1 MSKRIRK
8 VPPKDAF
15 SDALLTN
22 EQTYIDYLE
31 RMKKIALSMF
41 EWVNLP
47 DSMSARFIE
56 MCLYYMGQAT
66 LLYDDTYG
74 YINTMASD
82 GGYINI
88 YGLPT
93 ELNCYSYRFNQRRSL
108 YTVDTGEEKGKE
120 CILVMNNYERIPTC
134 ATINLF
140 AYRLAEAQRTAD
152 VNIKAQRTP
161 ILITTDQKQQYTLKK
176 MYEQYDGN
184 TPAIFAD
191 KNVITPDALKALKTD
206 APFIAQAIM
215 DYKREIW
222 NEFLTFLGIS
232 NLSEKRERMIT
243 NEVDSNN
250 ELINL
255 NLQSLLIPRKEACR
269 QFNEKYGLM
278 GDKAIDVKVRSDLY
292 NIVKQ
297 FESITDDYR
306 DKIDEQERIKEEIE
320 NGRKAFPQKT
330 PQKSL
335 RVLC

>member
-1 MSKRIRK
+1 MRKIRK

-15 SDALLTN
+15 TDAILMNNKTFN
-22 EQTYIDYLE
+22 DYLD
-31 RMKKIALSMF
+31 RMRKICLSMF

-47 DSMSARFIE
+47 DSMNARFLE
-56 MCLYYMGQAT
+56 QCLYYQGQGA
-66 LLYDDTYG
+66 LLYDKDYG
-74 YINTMASD
+74 YLNTMASD

-93 ELNCYSYRFNQRRSL
+93 EIMCYSYRFNQRRSL
-108 YTVDTGEEKGKE
+108 YTTDIGEEKDKE
-120 CILVMNNYERIPTC
+120 CILVLNNYDRVPTSY
-134 ATINLF
+134 TISLF

-161 ILITTDQKQQYTLKK
+161 ILITTDQKQYFTLKK

-191 KNVITPDALKALKTD
+191 KNIITPDALKALKTD
-206 APFIAQAIM
+206 APMIIKDIM

-222 NEFLTFLGIS
+222 NEFLTFMGIS
-232 NLSEKRERMIT
+232 NLSEKRERMVTSEI
-243 NEVDSNN
+243 DSNN
-250 ELINL
+250 ELVNL
-255 NLQSLLIPRKEACR
+255 NLQALLTPRKEACK

-297 FESITDDYR
+297 FESVTDDYR
-306 DKIDEQERIKEEIE
+306 EQIKTEETLER
-320 NGRKAFPQKT
+320 G
-330 PQKSL
+330 
-335 RVLC
+335 VDG

>member
-1 MSKRIRK
+1 MGQRIRK
-8 VPPKDAF
+8 IPPKDAF
-15 SDALLTN
+15 RDAILMN
-22 EQTYIDYLE
+22 NQTYVDYLQ

-41 EWVNLP
+41 EWENLP
-47 DSMSARFIE
+47 TSMNARFIE
-56 MCLYYMGQAT
+56 MCLFYNGQAAF
-66 LLYDDTYG
+66 LYDDDYG
-74 YINTMASD
+74 YINTMAAD

-93 ELNCYSYRFNQRRSL
+93 EIQCYSYRFNQRRSL
-108 YTVDTGEEKGKE
+108 YMTDTGEEKGKE
-120 CILVMNNYERIPTC
+120 CILVMNNYERVPTC

-161 ILITTDQKQQYTLKK
+161 ILITTDQKQLFSLKK
-176 MYEQYDGN
+176 MYEEYDGN

-191 KNVITPDALKALKTD
+191 KNLITPDALKAVKTD
-206 APFIAQAIM
+206 APFIAQDIM

-243 NEVDSNN
+243 NEIDSNN
-250 ELINL
+250 ELVNL
-255 NLQSLLIPRKEACR
+255 NLQALLVPRKDACR

-297 FESITDDYR
+297 FESVTSNYKEATR
-306 DKIDEQERIKEEIE
+306 EEEILE
-320 NGRKAFPQKT
+320 EGIDNG
-330 PQKSL
+330 
-335 RVLC
+335 

>member
-1 MSKRIRK
+1 MRKIRK

-15 SDALLTN
+15 TDAILMNNKTFN
-22 EQTYIDYLE
+22 DYLD
-31 RMKKIALSMF
+31 RMRKICLSMF

-47 DSMSARFIE
+47 DSMNARFLE
-56 MCLYYMGQAT
+56 QCLYYQGQGA
-66 LLYDDTYG
+66 LLYDKDYG
-74 YINTMASD
+74 YLNTLASD

-93 ELNCYSYRFNQRRSL
+93 EIMCYSYRFNQRRSL
-108 YTVDTGEEKGKE
+108 YTTDIGEEKDKE
-120 CILVMNNYERIPTC
+120 CILVLNNYDRVPTSY
-134 ATINLF
+134 TISLF

-161 ILITTDQKQQYTLKK
+161 ILITTDQKQYFTLKK

-191 KNVITPDALKALKTD
+191 KNIITPDALKALKTD
-206 APFIAQAIM
+206 APMIIKDIM

-222 NEFLTFLGIS
+222 NEFLTFMGIS
-232 NLSEKRERMIT
+232 NLSEKRERMVTSEI
-243 NEVDSNN
+243 DSNN
-250 ELINL
+250 ELVNL
-255 NLQSLLIPRKEACR
+255 NLQALLTPRKEACK

-297 FESITDDYR
+297 FESVTDDYR
-306 DKIDEQERIKEEIE
+306 DQIKTEETLER
-320 NGRKAFPQKT
+320 G
-330 PQKSL
+330 
-335 RVLC
+335 VDG

>member
-1 MSKRIRK
+1 MGKKIRR

-15 SDALLTN
+15 RDAILMNT
-22 EQTYIDYLE
+22 ETYVDYLE

-41 EWVNLP
+41 EWQNLP
-47 DSMSARFIE
+47 QSCNARFLE
-56 MCLYYMGQAT
+56 MCLFYNGQAA
-66 LLYDDTYG
+66 LLYDDDYG
-74 YINTMASD
+74 YINTMAAD

-93 ELNCYSYRFNQRRSL
+93 EIQCYSYRFNQRRSL
-108 YTVDTGEEKGKE
+108 YMTDTGEEKGKE

-134 ATINLF
+134 STVNLF

-161 ILITTDQKQQYTLKK
+161 VLITTDQKQYFTLKK
-176 MYEQYDGN
+176 MYEEYDGN

-191 KNVITPDALKALKTD
+191 KNVITPDALKTLKTD
-206 APFIAQAIM
+206 APFIAQDIM

-222 NEFLTFLGIS
+222 NEFLTYMGIS
-232 NLSEKRERMIT
+232 NLSEKRERMIS

-250 ELINL
+250 ELVNL
-255 NLQSLLIPRKEACR
+255 NLQALLIPRKEACK

-278 GDKAIDVKVRSDLY
+278 GEKAIDVKVRSDLY

-297 FESITDDYR
+297 FESVTDAYR
-306 DKIDEQERIKEEIE
+306 EDKRQEELVEEGVI
-320 NGRKAFPQKT
+320 NG
-330 PQKSL
+330 
-335 RVLC
+335 